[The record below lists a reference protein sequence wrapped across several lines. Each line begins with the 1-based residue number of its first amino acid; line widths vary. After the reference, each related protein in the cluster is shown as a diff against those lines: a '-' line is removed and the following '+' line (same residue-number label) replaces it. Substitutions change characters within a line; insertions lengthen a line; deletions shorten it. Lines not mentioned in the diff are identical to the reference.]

1 MRHWNVNSSRRLIS
15 VVRDS
20 VEPVRDDRPASRDSS
35 GKVWPNTKHGLHT
48 NVERQ
53 PQRRRNYWL
62 GAFEVADG
70 CAQLADEFRT
80 SRPCDMIQYGIDLV
94 GCVAKVL
101 AP

>member
-1 MRHWNVNSSRRLIS
+1 MRHWNINSSRRLILGS
-15 VVRDS
+15 ARLRRAGPGRPPGVARLIRES
-20 VEPVRDDRPASRDSS
+20 LAKHEARPA
-35 GKVWPNTKHGLHT
+35 T